1 MSQQKEYD
9 TKHVLK
15 HLEQVLES
23 RLPANGGDPNSSY
36 VAKLYHKGEEAFLK
50 KIAEES
56 AELIMACK
64 DADQDKIIYE
74 AADLWFHSLIALTY
88 YGVKAEQVL
97 NELARRE
104 GLSGLV
110 EKASRSEQAL
120 VIFIINKCKFESTIL
135 VVIENS
141 LGE

>member
-1 MSQQKEYD
+1 MSQQQGLD
-9 TKHVLK
+9 TMHILE
-15 HLEQVLES
+15 HLEQVLAS
-23 RLPANGGDPNSSY
+23 RLPVNGGDPSSSY

-64 DADQDKIIYE
+64 DADREQIIYE
-74 AADLWFHSLIALTY
+74 TADLWFHSLVALAY
-88 YGVKAEQVL
+88 YDIKPEQVL

-110 EKASRSEQAL
+110 EKASRSE
-120 VIFIINKCKFESTIL
+120 
-135 VVIENS
+135 
-141 LGE
+141 

>member
-110 EKASRSEQAL
+110 EKASRSE
-120 VIFIINKCKFESTIL
+120 
-135 VVIENS
+135 
-141 LGE
+141 

>member
-1 MSQQKEYD
+1 MSQHKELDAKYI
-9 TKHVLK
+9 LE
-15 HLEQVLES
+15 HLGQVLES
-23 RLPANGGDPNSSY
+23 RLPDNGGDPSSSY
-36 VAKLYHKGEEAFLK
+36 VAKLYHKGPEAFLK
-50 KIAEES
+50 KVAEES

-88 YGVKAEQVL
+88 YGVKPEQVL

-110 EKASRSEQAL
+110 EKASRSE
-120 VIFIINKCKFESTIL
+120 
-135 VVIENS
+135 
-141 LGE
+141 

>member
-9 TKHVLK
+9 TKHVLE
-15 HLEQVLES
+15 HLERVLES

-36 VAKLYHKGEEAFLK
+36 VAKLYHKGEDAFLK
-50 KIAEES
+50 KVAEES

-74 AADLWFHSLIALTY
+74 AADLWFHSLLALTY
-88 YGVKAEQVL
+88 YGVKTEQVL

-110 EKASRSEQAL
+110 EKASRSE
-120 VIFIINKCKFESTIL
+120 
-135 VVIENS
+135 
-141 LGE
+141 